1 MNRKIKEIEDK
12 RNNGGKLTDKEVK
25 DLESLY
31 KQRQEIAVKALSNG
45 EKEQQRILTRMS
57 INRKAVSVEDASE
70 TVKEANKARDDAKK
84 MLRNDMMIR
93 LTKLIQWLDYL
104 KKKEK
109 IIKRS

>member
-1 MNRKIKEIEDK
+1 
-12 RNNGGKLTDKEVK
+12 
-25 DLESLY
+25 
-31 KQRQEIAVKALSNG
+31 
-45 EKEQQRILTRMS
+45 MS

-84 MLRNDMMIR
+84 MQRNDMMIR

>member
-1 MNRKIKEIEDK
+1 
-12 RNNGGKLTDKEVK
+12 
-25 DLESLY
+25 
-31 KQRQEIAVKALSNG
+31 
-45 EKEQQRILTRMS
+45 MS

-84 MLRNDMMIR
+84 MQRNDMMIR

-104 KKKEK
+104 KRKRK

>member
-1 MNRKIKEIEDK
+1 
-12 RNNGGKLTDKEVK
+12 
-25 DLESLY
+25 
-31 KQRQEIAVKALSNG
+31 
-45 EKEQQRILTRMS
+45 MS

-109 IIKRS
+109 NY

>member
-1 MNRKIKEIEDK
+1 
-12 RNNGGKLTDKEVK
+12 
-25 DLESLY
+25 
-31 KQRQEIAVKALSNG
+31 
-45 EKEQQRILTRMS
+45 MS

-84 MLRNDMMIR
+84 MQRNDMMIR

-109 IIKRS
+109 LLKEAKDKYDNEKQLADKTMIKL

>member
-45 EKEQQRILTRMS
+45 EKEQRILTRMS
-57 INRKAVSVEDASE
+57 INRKVRSVEDASE
-70 TVKEANKARDDAKK
+70 TVKEANKARDDAK
-84 MLRNDMMIR
+84 RC
-93 LTKLIQWLDYL
+93 
-104 KKKEK
+104 
-109 IIKRS
+109 

>member
-1 MNRKIKEIEDK
+1 
-12 RNNGGKLTDKEVK
+12 
-25 DLESLY
+25 
-31 KQRQEIAVKALSNG
+31 
-45 EKEQQRILTRMS
+45 MS
-57 INRKAVSVEDASE
+57 INRKVRSVEDASE

-109 IIKRS
+109 NY